1 MHVVSPRQ
9 HSRNSVLRPA
19 VQWSTLIVIKFGK
32 LKLYNNILSQDLEA
46 NKTIRFLSKDIKQYI
61 QGNKLHLKGNK
72 ILGLLIF
79 LLVSRSPQ
87 NIRPM
92 RWALSTQWLLSWR
105 LQSFSCRLWLLPHVL
120 RRRRCTCVT
129 RRGRRACSPTSWSW
143 KCRPSLTWSSQT
155 MLAHS
160 ISSPLSLA
168 G

>member
-1 MHVVSPRQ
+1 MHCDARGVPTSAQSKFRFAP
-9 HSRNSVLRPA
+9 SCA
-19 VQWSTLIVIKFGK
+19 VIVIKFGK

-92 RWALSTQWLLSWR
+92 R
-105 LQSFSCRLWLLPHVL
+105 
-120 RRRRCTCVT
+120 
-129 RRGRRACSPTSWSW
+129 
-143 KCRPSLTWSSQT
+143 
-155 MLAHS
+155 
-160 ISSPLSLA
+160 
-168 G
+168 